1 MKSTFMIIDE
11 AMDSAD
17 PNNKQEMKK
26 LINYLRSQYE
36 WIIIVSHNDDV
47 KDTFDNIIEITDNKN
62 DDDTYA
68 GSKQIM
74 YV

>member
-36 WIIIVSHNDDV
+36 
-47 KDTFDNIIEITDNKN
+47 
-62 DDDTYA
+62 
-68 GSKQIM
+68 
-74 YV
+74 